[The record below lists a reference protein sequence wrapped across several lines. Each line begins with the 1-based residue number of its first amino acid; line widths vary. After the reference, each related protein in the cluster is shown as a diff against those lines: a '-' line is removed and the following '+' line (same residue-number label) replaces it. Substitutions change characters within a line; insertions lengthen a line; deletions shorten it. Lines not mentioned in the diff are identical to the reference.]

1 MIPQRP
7 FLVILPLLSLLLFS
21 SLATG
26 AAIPPPSIRVY
37 EYESETHQSTLKAA
51 SLSRPITTT
60 TNTIAKGR
68 PYYFPETVPDDS
80 EIAERLTALR
90 EAGLVPSSQRQHVQ
104 NSIGSSSP
112 DTEIDTRARTSWVSR
127 ICSAESRNATI
138 SAVPLPPLGL
148 FVFASSVVCV
158 ATIISRMRAPR

>member
-1 MIPQRP
+1 MIPQKPLR
-7 FLVILPLLSLLLFS
+7 VILLSLSLLLFS

-51 SLSRPITTT
+51 SLSRPIA
-60 TNTIAKGR
+60 NTIAKGR

-90 EAGLVPSSQRQHVQ
+90 EAGLVSSSQRQHVQ

-112 DTEIDTRARTSWVSR
+112 DTEIDTRARTSRVSR
-127 ICSAESRNATI
+127 FGSAESRNATI
-138 SAVPLPPLGL
+138 FAVPLSL